1 MPKRTVLEKGGEQS
15 PARFERI
22 FRRAPAGI
30 CVLDGAGAI
39 RDANDACAELLGL
52 PRTDLL
58 GAALERFVAS
68 GSRDRFHRL
77 LSTVRRARQDGLCE
91 LQLQKSGGVQIPV
104 RLAGRAAPVG
114 KDRTPWLIIA
124 LTDLSGRTDRDAK
137 LNKSGHNYQLMVENA
152 NEAIVVAQN
161 GFLRFANHA
170 AARLS
175 GFGIDELLR
184 RPFID
189 FVHPDDRQRVAEH
202 HRRRIAGEEIPEPYE
217 MRVLDSRGNTRW
229 VINNAALIEWEGQNA
244 VLIFF
249 SDTTESRI
257 HRERIRKLSQR
268 LLHAQEAERRMISSE
283 LHDRV
288 AQNLSAAKMACDSL
302 AGKASGVSTEA
313 AQSLREVSHLI
324 QHSIS
329 AARDLSYEMSPP
341 GLAELGLVATLSNFC
356 HDFAQK
362 TGTPVDFRA
371 AGMQGSPVSMLI
383 GISVYRSVQEA
394 MNNVRKHARAGRIA
408 VRLVKVHPHIVARVE
423 DDGVGFDVEEGM
435 KISSAEK
442 RMGLFSIQ
450 QRMQLLGGEMTIR
463 SEKGIGTRLAIRVPV
478 EE

>member
-1 MPKRTVLEKGGEQS
+1 MPKRNVLEKGEEHS
-15 PARFERI
+15 PDRFERL

-30 CVLDGAGAI
+30 CALDGAGAI
-39 RDANDACAELLGL
+39 REANEACAELLGL
-52 PRTDLL
+52 RRTGLL
-58 GAALERFVAS
+58 GATFERFVAP
-68 GSRDRFHRL
+68 GSQERFHRH
-77 LSTVRRARQDGLCE
+77 LSSVRRIRQGGVCE
-91 LQLQKSGGVQIPV
+91 LQLQKSDGLQIPV
-104 RLAGRAAPVG
+104 RLVGRAASVG
-114 KDRTPWLIIA
+114 EDRTPWLIIA
-124 LTDLSGRTDRDAK
+124 LTDLSDRIEADAK
-137 LNKSGHNYQLMVENA
+137 LEKCGHDYQLMVENA

-161 GFLRFANHA
+161 GFLRFANAA

-175 GFGIDELLR
+175 GYEVDDLLQ

-189 FVHPDDRQRVAEH
+189 FVHPDDRRRVAEH
-202 HRRRIAGEEIPEPYE
+202 HRRRMAGEEIPEPYE

-288 AQNLSAAKMACDSL
+288 AQNLSAAKMACDSI
-302 AGKASGVSTEA
+302 AGKGSGVSAEA
-313 AQSLREVSHLI
+313 AQSLREVSDLI

-341 GLAELGLVATLSNFC
+341 GLAELGLAAALSTFC
-356 HDFAQK
+356 QDFAEK
-362 TGTPVDFRA
+362 TGVPVDFQA
-371 AGMQGSPVSMLI
+371 AGMQGAPVPMLI
-383 GISVYRSVQEA
+383 GISLYRSVQEA

-408 VRLVKVHPHIVARVE
+408 VRLVRVHPHIVARVE
-423 DDGVGFDVEEGM
+423 DDGIGFDVREGM

-463 SEKGIGTRLAIRVPV
+463 SEKGAGTRLSIRVPV